1 MVVLYYHD
9 GLKTFSQPLTVGCEP
24 AGLNLL
30 VSFIGAFIMWTE
42 KGSRYSTS
50 HARRSPSTSSSKPY
64 VKPLKY
70 LLTSASVT
78 SDLNNSGYPSHYD
91 LLNDCPIHN
100 GFWHQPSITS
110 ASNKALDKVYDQL
123 NQASDLL
130 VAWKERQ
137 SAIDLVT
144 SNVGKLVRIARAV
157 KRRDPR
163 IVRRV
168 MQRNPKAKDI
178 IKTPSGL
185 WLEYHFAIVPTISDI
200 HHACGVLGFEFPV
213 QVVEGVGSSKQNV
226 MNQRYSNSAP
236 YSPEHNSQDQWY
248 ETTVKIGGKIT
259 AMNPNVHL
267 ATMLGF
273 GQPLSVAWEM
283 TPFSWFVD
291 YFVNV
296 GQLINNLEPQFPG
309 ITVSDKYTTIIQ
321 EGTQRF
327 RNANFYSSAWVR
339 PDHPWYN
346 KWIYQ
351 HPSCTYV
358 GFGMKRDLGWPSYGL
373 EFSSPFDLS
382 GQRCSYIVA
391 VLGSLLTSM
400 KR

>member
-1 MVVLYYHD
+1 
-9 GLKTFSQPLTVGCEP
+9 
-24 AGLNLL
+24 
-30 VSFIGAFIMWTE
+30 MWTE

-50 HARRSPSTSSSKPY
+50 HTRRSPSVSPSKPY

-70 LLTSASVT
+70 LLTNASVT
-78 SDLNNSGYPSHYD
+78 SDLNNSGSASRYD
-91 LLNDCPIHN
+91 LLNDAPIHN

-110 ASNKALDKVYDQL
+110 ASNKALDKVYDQM

-144 SNVGKLVRIARAV
+144 SNVGRLVRIARAV
-157 KRRDPR
+157 KKRDPK

-168 MQRNPKAKDI
+168 LQHNPKAKDV

-185 WLEYHFAIVPTISDI
+185 WLEYHFAILPTISDI
-200 HHACGVLGFEFPV
+200 HHACGVLGFEFPIQDV
-213 QVVEGVGSSKQNV
+213 TGVGSSKENV
-226 MNQRYSNSAP
+226 MGQRYDYGQP
-236 YSPEHNSQDQWY
+236 YDPDHNSQDQWFK
-248 ETTVKIGGKIT
+248 TIVKMGGKIT
-259 AMNPNVHL
+259 AINPNVQL

-273 GQPLSVAWEM
+273 GQPLSVAYEM
-283 TPFSWFVD
+283 LPFSWFID
-291 YFVNV
+291 YFANV

-309 ITVSDKYTTIIQ
+309 ITISDKYTTIIQ

-327 RNANFYSSAWVR
+327 RNAYYYSSADVPR
-339 PDHPWYN
+339 YHPWYN
-346 KWIYQ
+346 KWIYK
-351 HPSCTYV
+351 HPSCTFV

-373 EFSSPFDLS
+373 EFSSPFELS
-382 GQRCSYIVA
+382 GQQCSYIVA
-391 VLGSLLTSM
+391 VLGSILTSM